1 MSVPMQAI
9 EFGVAYLQERIDRE
23 IVLAKPMGVVVESAD
38 AAGIVLRA
46 PLPPNA
52 NHKGTAFGGSLYAL
66 AVLTGWA
73 WLTRYIASSAIDADA
88 VIQES
93 SMQFLVPVKGDLR
106 AVILPPADADIDKF
120 RKLLLRA
127 GRSRIRLRVEM
138 HQSGKLATVF
148 DGLFAAATRRQEN

>member
-1 MSVPMQAI
+1 MQVI
-9 EFGVAYLQERIDRE
+9 EFGVEYLQELIDRE
-23 IVLAKPMGVVVESAD
+23 IVLAKAMGVVVESAD
-38 AAGIVLRA
+38 DAGIVLRA

-73 WLTRYIASSAIDADA
+73 WLTRWVASSEIDADA

-106 AVILPPADADIDKF
+106 AVIVPPADADIDKF

-127 GRSRIRLRVEM
+127 GRGRIRLRVEM
-138 HQSGKLATVF
+138 HQGGKLATVF
-148 DGLFAAATRRQEN
+148 DGLFAAAMRRQEI

>member
-1 MSVPMQAI
+1 MQAI
-9 EFGVAYLQERIDRE
+9 DFGVEYLQDRIDRE

-73 WLTRYIASSAIDADA
+73 WLTRYIASSDIDADA

-93 SMQFLVPVKGDLR
+93 SMQFLLPVNGDLR

-148 DGLFAAATRRQEN
+148 DGLFAAARRRQEI

>member
-1 MSVPMQAI
+1 MQVI
-9 EFGVAYLQERIDRE
+9 GFGVEYLQERIDRE

-38 AAGIVLRA
+38 VGGIVLRA
-46 PLPPNA
+46 PLPRNT

-73 WLTRYIASSAIDADA
+73 WLTRYIASSDIDADA
-88 VIQES
+88 VIQKS

-106 AVILPPADADIDKF
+106 AVIVSPSDADIDKF

-127 GRSRIRLRVEM
+127 GRSRIRLRVEI
-138 HQSGKLATVF
+138 HQGGKLATVF
-148 DGLFAAATRRQEN
+148 DGLFAAATRRQET

>member
-1 MSVPMQAI
+1 MQVIAFGI
-9 EFGVAYLQERIDRE
+9 EYLQERIDRE
-23 IVLAKPMGVVVESAD
+23 IVLARPMGVIVEAAD
-38 AAGIVLRA
+38 DAGIVLRA

-52 NHKGTAFGGSLYAL
+52 NHKGTAFGGSLYSL

-73 WLTRYIASSAIDADA
+73 WLTRYIAAAHINADA

-106 AVILPPADADIDKF
+106 AVIAPPANADIDKF

-127 GRSRIRLRVEM
+127 GRGRIRLRVEI
-138 HQSGKLATVF
+138 HQGEKLATVF
-148 DGLFAAATRRQEN
+148 DGLFAAAMRP

>member
-1 MSVPMQAI
+1 MQVMD
-9 EFGVAYLQERIDRE
+9 FGVEYLQELIDRE
-23 IVLAKPMGVVVESAD
+23 IVLARPMGVIVEAAD
-38 AAGIVLRA
+38 DAGIVLRA

-52 NHKGTAFGGSLYAL
+52 NHKGTAFGGSLYSL

-73 WLTRYIASSAIDADA
+73 WLTRFVACADINADA

-106 AVILPPADADIDKF
+106 AVIAAPTEAEVDKF

-127 GRSRIRLRVEM
+127 GRARIRLRVEM
-138 HQSGKLATVF
+138 HQGEKLATVF
-148 DGLFAAATRRQEN
+148 EGLFAAAMRRQEI